1 MVEFITYEGKK
12 YPVKV
17 GYFALMMAQQE
28 TKIASS
34 SNDIKDD
41 DIKDDD
47 VSILSY
53 DYFTSVLYYSLQLG
67 AEATN
72 TKSKISKKEARF
84 VLNECFAD
92 FMKIFY
98 SFTMKMA
105 KTQDTDEIQVQ
116 GGTDESK
123 K

>member
-28 TKIASS
+28 TKIAPS
-34 SNDIKDD
+34 SNDV
-41 DIKDDD
+41 KDDD